1 MKISK
6 GELIAKIEEAR
17 AALNE
22 SIDSG
27 EDYAKVYEKSVALD
41 GLLERF
47 IAAGMDLHPGAGRQR
62 VDKIWVRTD

>member
-41 GLLERF
+41 GLLERCS
-47 IAAGMDLHPGAGRQR
+47 AGDMKRNNIRGPENREWIKFG
-62 VDKIWVRTD
+62 

>member
-27 EDYAKVYEKSVALD
+27 EDYAKV
-41 GLLERF
+41 
-47 IAAGMDLHPGAGRQR
+47 
-62 VDKIWVRTD
+62 

>member
-47 IAAGMDLHPGAGRQR
+47 IGIPACIAECFRGHQ
-62 VDKIWVRTD
+62 KKSK